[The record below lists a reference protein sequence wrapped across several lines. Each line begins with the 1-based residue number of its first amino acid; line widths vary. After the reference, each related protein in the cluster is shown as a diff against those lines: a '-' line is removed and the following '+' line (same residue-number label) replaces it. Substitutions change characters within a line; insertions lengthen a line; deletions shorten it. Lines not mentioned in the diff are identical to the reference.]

1 MELINEILSAL
12 RANRLRTALTGFA
25 IVWGIFMLI
34 ILLSAGN
41 GLNNGMSSN
50 FFYMAKNTIALYPGT
65 TTLPYG
71 GFQKGRA
78 LRFSPADVDFIEEEL
93 HKMADIQ
100 QFTPIYNA
108 WNDTIVYGKE
118 FTVCTLSGVRPGY
131 EVMRSL
137 SIADGRFLNQADEV
151 QRNKVILLHTK
162 TADILF
168 GEKKAVGSFV
178 NVNGL
183 PFKVVGVYTE
193 KSESWRP
200 SVYIPF
206 ATSQV
211 IYNPKGN
218 ITDISFSVGDITT
231 KEQSDEF
238 AKKIRTMLA
247 HRLNFDPNDEEAV
260 WIRDSVANAMQSEA
274 IFAGISFFIWIIGI
288 GTLVAGIVGVGNI
301 MLITVK
307 ERTKEFGI
315 RKALGASP
323 YSILKSVILESL
335 IITIT
340 FGYIGLF
347 LGILV
352 SEGVAKVL
360 EMMPKKE
367 GPTMFMNPTVDL
379 PIALAA
385 LAILVIAGTLA
396 GYIPARKAVNIK
408 PIEALQAK

>member
-1 MELINEILSAL
+1 MELLNEIFSAL
-12 RANRLRTALTGFA
+12 KANKLRTALTGFA

-41 GLNNGMSSN
+41 GLKNGMSSN
-50 FFYMAKNTIALYPGT
+50 FFYMARNTIALYPGV

-71 GFQKGRA
+71 GFQKGRN
-78 LRFSPADVDFIEEEL
+78 LKFSPADVDFIEDEL

-100 QFTPIYNA
+100 QFTPIFNA

-118 FTVCTLSGVRPGY
+118 STVCTLSGVRPGY

-137 SIADGRFLNQADEV
+137 SITEGRFLNQADEV
-151 QRNKVILLHTK
+151 HINKVILLHQK
-162 TADILF
+162 TASMLF
-168 GEKKAVGSFV
+168 GEGKAAGNFV

-206 ATSQV
+206 ATAQT
-211 IYNPKGN
+211 IFNPAGYV
-218 ITDISFSVGDITT
+218 TDISFSVGDVTT
-231 KEQSDEF
+231 KEKSDAFTKELR
-238 AKKIRTMLA
+238 AMLA
-247 HRLNFDPNDEEAV
+247 RRLTFDPNDEEAM
-260 WIRDSVANAMQSEA
+260 WIRDSVADAMQSEA

-315 RKALGASP
+315 RKALGATP

-335 IITIT
+335 LITIT

-347 LGILV
+347 VGILV
-352 SEGVAKVL
+352 SESVSKIL
-360 EMMPKKE
+360 DMMLKKE
-367 GPTMFMNPTVDL
+367 GPTLFMNPTVDL
-379 PIALAA
+379 PIALSA
-385 LAILVIAGTLA
+385 LAILVVAGTLA